1 MHRFFLILCIILS
14 MSSNFTSAIIKQK
27 KIARG
32 LKGSI
37 LALIS
42 LIGILKISLG
52 AVINVPIAFLFGD
65 LFVGFFGL
73 LIILAFYLILF
84 PFPKKKRRTIIV
96 FLSFFGLL
104 ILGSTLYAGLLSI
117 DFKITPEVFNESL
130 ATMVDKS
137 RDAFSFTAPK
147 NQYFYAYGGLIG
159 EGILLLLAPLSLG
172 LIATIIAFL
181 ALLLLIVIFW
191 PSIKRFV
198 KYLKEYMREKQKRQK
213 VLFEAGLLGE
223 EEEKEE
229 VIKVQVDESEDT
241 HLYKSSLL
249 HPVTSRF
256 DDQGHTNHEP
266 ISTSPTLP
274 KKEPVTGGLQKV
286 TEEDFADTPLF
297 DLPTLDN
304 EDTIEAVI
312 KTPVLDAFSRVDTDD
327 YETIQ
332 KAVMSSGTFE
342 AVVAPPINEEIIEE
356 DVAETTIEEETVV
369 KEDAELSPLPLRA
382 ESVGEEIVEAETLP
396 QNETIKEAEKP
407 KERIKKK
414 YLNYKFPDI
423 NLLSDPVE
431 DDAAKEN
438 EAVALDFSERIN
450 GFFRDFNIDAVVA
463 SWTIGSSF
471 TRYEISLGPTET
483 INSFKNLMND
493 ISLRLNGSSIRFEP
507 IIPGKALSGIE
518 VANKHRTIV
527 NFKESMQRINK
538 EKKKKY
544 YVPMG
549 KDVSGNIIF
558 SSFADFPHLLVAGA
572 TGSGKSVFIHT
583 LLTALIMN
591 HSPVELRLLLIDPKR
606 VELAQYANIPHLLTP
621 IIKEPSE
628 AKVALDRLIDEMERR
643 YKLFETTTVSKFSDY
658 NEVIEEMGGE
668 KLPLIIA
675 ILDEFAD
682 LFESEKEVASGVLRL
697 VQKSRAAGIHLLI
710 ATQRPSVQVITGNI
724 KANIPS
730 RVAFMTSSAVDSTTI
745 LGQGGAE
752 TLLGYGDMLVD
763 SITVGRGFVRVQAPF
778 IPVKEVLRITNFL
791 RNNYEPDFHPDFL
804 DLKEKVQILGPG
816 GPVDD
821 ELYPHVLAYTETQD
835 TISIS
840 RLQQQFGL
848 GWPRAR
854 SLYDL
859 LIHNGVIEPPEEGNS
874 AKGATVIINRN
885 R

>member
-1 MHRFFLILCIILS
+1 

-52 AVINVPIAFLFGD
+52 AVINVPIALLFGD

-84 PFPKKKRRTIIV
+84 PFPKKKRRAVVI

-104 ILGSTLYAGLLSI
+104 ILGSTLYAGLLLG
-117 DFKITPEVFNESL
+117 DFKLTATTFNENM
-130 ATMVDKS
+130 ATMIAKS

-147 NQYFYAYGGLIG
+147 NQYFYQYGGLIG
-159 EGILLLLAPLSLG
+159 EGILLLLAPLSFG
-172 LIATIIAFL
+172 IIITIISFS

-191 PSIKRFV
+191 PSLKRFV

-213 VLFEAGLLGE
+213 VLYEAGLLGE

-229 VIKVQVDESEDT
+229 VIKVQVEESENGAF
-241 HLYKSSLL
+241 YKSSLL
-249 HPVTSRF
+249 HPVTSRYEH
-256 DDQGHTNHEP
+256 DNNIHHEP
-266 ISTSPTLP
+266 LTKSPSLP
-274 KKEPVTGGLQKV
+274 PKEAQNEGLQKV

-304 EDTIEAVI
+304 EDTIEAVT
-312 KTPVLDAFSRVDTDD
+312 KTPVLGAFSRVDNDD
-327 YETIQ
+327 YESIQ
-332 KAVMSSGTFE
+332 KAIMSSGTFE
-342 AVVAPPINEEIIEE
+342 AVVAPPSEEAIVKEEETITFTEEETLTEEISNITTPPYKEESINEEIAVIESLPPLK
-356 DVAETTIEEETVV
+356 ETVKEEE
-369 KEDAELSPLPLRA
+369 K
-382 ESVGEEIVEAETLP
+382 P
-396 QNETIKEAEKP
+396 Q
-407 KERIKKK
+407 ERIKKK

-423 NLLSDPVE
+423 NLLSDPVVDE
-431 DDAAKEN
+431 AAKEN

-493 ISLRLNGSSIRFEP
+493 ISLRLDGSSIRFEP

-527 NFKESMQRINK
+527 SFKESMQRINK
-538 EKKKKY
+538 EKKRKY

-591 HSPVELRLLLIDPKR
+591 HSPVELRLILIDPKR

-628 AKVALDRLIDEMERR
+628 AKVVLDRLIDEMERR
-643 YKLFETTTVSKFSDY
+643 YKLFETTAVSKFSDY
-658 NEVIEEMGGE
+658 NDVIEEMGGE
-668 KLPLIIA
+668 RLPLIIA

-710 ATQRPSVQVITGNI
+710 ATQRPTVQVITGNI

-730 RVAFMTSSAVDSTTI
+730 RVAFMTSSAIDSTTI

-778 IPVKEVLRITNFL
+778 IPLKEVLRITNFL

-816 GPVDD
+816 APVDD
-821 ELYPHVLAYTETQD
+821 ELYPHVLAYTETQE

-854 SLYDL
+854 ALYDL

-874 AKGATVIINRN
+874 AKGATVISNRK
-885 R
+885 